1 MKSVFELTESDLYN
15 ELNTI
20 QMTNK
25 LVADAMADI
34 AQHAHINEQR
44 EIAIVLDNMYN
55 ELVSYLCGRRM
66 LCRQALA
73 RLADEA

>member
-1 MKSVFELTESDLYN
+1 MKSIFELTEAELYN

-20 QMTNK
+20 LMTNK
-25 LVADAMADI
+25 LVADAMADV
-34 AQHAHINEQR
+34 AQHAHVNEQR

-55 ELVSYLCGRRM
+55 ELVSYLGGRRM
-66 LCRQALA
+66 LCRRALA